1 MTTTAE
7 SVVATR
13 ARSGRPLRVG
23 IIGLGARDDLWACL
37 AHLPALRALPGFEV
51 TALSTS
57 SPESAARA
65 GEIHG
70 VARTFGKATDLAAC
84 DEVDLVVVSVRVP
97 AHRELVSAAIQAGKA
112 VFCEWPLGNGLAET
126 EELARLVGDHDVP
139 SIVGLQIRANP
150 VMNYLRDLVADGYVG
165 EVLSTT
171 VIGSAGGTWGAYSD
185 PNSRYLLDPAN
196 GATLLTVPFSHALD
210 GLAWVLGEPQRLRI
224 EHAVRRHKVTEAQT
238 GQRLVMTSPDQVVAS
253 GRLTDG
259 AVASLHFRG
268 GHFPGTN
275 FHWEINGTEGDI
287 VVTAP
292 IGHIQLAP
300 LTLLGARGDAAAL
313 AVLPVPESYRK
324 VASLDWPATDGA
336 FGVADFYRQGAFGVA
351 HLYQQFLEDLRE
363 GGNSVPDFSDAVV
376 RHRSIDNA
384 SSMP

>member
-1 MTTTAE
+1 MTTTE
-7 SVVATR
+7 SVAATR
-13 ARSGRPLRVG
+13 ARSGQPVRVG
-23 IIGLGARDDLWACL
+23 IIGLGAREDLWACL
-37 AHLPALRALPGFEV
+37 AHLPALRAVPGFEV
-51 TALSTS
+51 TALCAS

-65 GEIHG
+65 GEVHG
-70 VARTFGKATDLAAC
+70 VARTFGNATDLAAC
-84 DEVDLVVVSVRVP
+84 DEVDLVVVSVKVP
-97 AHRELVSAAIQAGKA
+97 THRELVSAALQAGKA
-112 VFCEWPLGNGLAET
+112 VLCEWPLGNGLAEA
-126 EELARLVGDHDVP
+126 EELARLAGEHDVP
-139 SIVGLQIRANP
+139 AVVGLQIRVNP

-165 EVLSTT
+165 AVLSTT
-171 VIGSAGGTWGAYSD
+171 VIGSAGGVWGAYNTQ
-185 PNSRYLLDPAN
+185 NSRYLLDIAN

-210 GLAWVLGEPQRLRI
+210 GLAWVLGEPQRLHI
-224 EHAVRRHKVTEAQT
+224 EHAVRRHTVTEIET
-238 GQRLVMTSPDQVVAS
+238 GQQLDMTSPDQVVAT
-253 GRLTDG
+253 GRLAEG
-259 AVASLHFRG
+259 AVASVHFRG

-300 LTLLGARGDAAAL
+300 LTVHGARGDAEL

-324 VASLDWPATDGA
+324 VASLDWPANNGG
-336 FGVADFYRQGAFGVA
+336 FGVAHFYRQGLFGVA

-376 RHRSIDNA
+376 RHRSIHNA

>member
-1 MTTTAE
+1 
-7 SVVATR
+7 
-13 ARSGRPLRVG
+13 
-23 IIGLGARDDLWACL
+23 
-37 AHLPALRALPGFEV
+37 LRAVPGFEV

-57 SPESAARA
+57 SPESAVRS
-65 GEIHG
+65 GEVHG
-70 VARTFGKATDLAAC
+70 VTRTFGNATDLAAC
-84 DEVDLVVVSVRVP
+84 DEVDLVVVSVKVP
-97 AHRELVSAAIQAGKA
+97 THRELVSAALQAGKA
-112 VFCEWPLGNGLAET
+112 VLCEWPLGNGLAEA
-126 EELARLVGDHDVP
+126 EELARLAGEHDVP
-139 SIVGLQIRANP
+139 AIVGLQIRVNP

-171 VIGSAGGTWGAYSD
+171 VIGSAGGVWGAYCD
-185 PNSRYLLDPAN
+185 TNSRYLLDPAN

-210 GLAWVLGEPQRLRI
+210 GLALVLGEPQRLHI
-224 EHAVRRHKVTEAQT
+224 EHAVRRHKVTEIET
-238 GQRLVMTSPDQVVAS
+238 GQPLVMTSPDQVVAS

-287 VVTAP
+287 VVAAP

-300 LTLLGARGDAAAL
+300 LTLLGAQGDAEL

-324 VASLDWPATDGA
+324 VASLDWPANDGG
-336 FGVADFYRQGAFGVA
+336 FGVAHFYRQGLFGVA

-376 RHRSIDNA
+376 RHRSIQNA

>member
-13 ARSGRPLRVG
+13 ARSGQPVRVG
-23 IIGLGARDDLWACL
+23 IIGLGARDDLWAVL
-37 AHLPALRALPGFEV
+37 AHLPALRAVPGFEV
-51 TALSTS
+51 TALSAS

-70 VARTFGKATDLAAC
+70 VARTFGNGTDLAAC

-97 AHRELVSAAIQAGKA
+97 KHRELVGAALQAGKA

-126 EELARLVGDHDVP
+126 EELARLVDEHDVP

-185 PNSRYLLDPAN
+185 PNRRYLLDPAN
-196 GATLLTVPFSHALD
+196 GATLLTVPFSHTLD

-224 EHAVRRHKVTEAQT
+224 EHAVRRHKVTEIET
-238 GQRLVMTSPDQVVAS
+238 GQPLVMTSPDQVVAS

-259 AVASLHFRG
+259 AVASLHYRG

-300 LTLLGARGDAAAL
+300 LTVLGARGDATEL

-336 FGVADFYRQGAFGVA
+336 LAVADFYRQGAFGVA

-376 RHRSIDNA
+376 RHRSIHNA
-384 SSMP
+384 SNMP

>member
-1 MTTTAE
+1 MTTAKSAAVTRAE
-7 SVVATR
+7 SGQPV
-13 ARSGRPLRVG
+13 RVG
-23 IIGLGARDDLWACL
+23 IIGLGAREDLWACL
-37 AHLPALRALPGFEV
+37 AHLPALRAVPGFEV

-65 GEIHG
+65 GEVHG
-70 VARTFGKATDLAAC
+70 VARTFGNATDLAAC
-84 DEVDLVVVSVRVP
+84 DEVDLVVVSVKVP
-97 AHRELVSAAIQAGKA
+97 KHRELVTTALQAGKA
-112 VFCEWPLGNGLAET
+112 VFCEWPLGNGLAEA
-126 EELARLVGDHDVP
+126 EELARFAGEHDVP
-139 SIVGLQIRANP
+139 AIVGLQIRANP

-171 VIGSAGGTWGAYSD
+171 VIGSAGGIWGPYCD
-185 PNSRYLLDPAN
+185 TNMRYLLDIAN
-196 GATLLTVPFSHALD
+196 GATLLTVPFSHVLD
-210 GLAWVLGEPQRLRI
+210 GLAWVLGEPQRLHI
-224 EHAVRRHKVTEAQT
+224 EHAVRRHLVTEIGT
-238 GQRLVMTSPDQVVAS
+238 GQPLAMTSPDQVVAS
-253 GRLTDG
+253 GRFANG
-259 AVASLHFRG
+259 AVASVHFRG

-300 LTLLGARGDAAAL
+300 LTVLGARGDATEL

-324 VASLDWPATDGA
+324 VASLDWPANDGG
-336 FGVADFYRQGAFGVA
+336 FGVAHFYRQGLFGVA

-363 GGNSVPDFSDAVV
+363 GRHSVPDFSDAVV
-376 RHRSIDNA
+376 RHRSIHNA